1 MYGFENETYLKVL
14 HGAVDNIEVIKD
26 IIEKVEEKGFD
37 NVFLVGTG
45 GTYSMVSPLA
55 YMLKT
60 NSTLEWYY
68 EIAAELVAAKP
79 KKLGERSLMITAS
92 LSGTTKETIAAA
104 EYATSVGATVI
115 SLVGEA
121 DSPLGVASTYAVA
134 NEASNDN
141 LCEEIY
147 MQLFTIGALLMKA
160 NGDFPECD
168 RFLENLRKMPE
179 ALLKVREKNDER
191 ALAFAEKHKDTK
203 FHMCVGAG
211 NTWGETYC
219 FAMCVLEEMQWIAT
233 KSIHAAEFF
242 HGTVEMTENFK
253 CQFYNT
259 GVMINGIVNTLESIP
274 IIEPSTPLRKIRE
287 EREGL
292 NEYFLT
298 EIQIDKFKSLR
309 KGKSVPRTRPNGEPY
324 TYSEGNMA
332 FPDSLDSPGRTMLT
346 SEASINR
353 STHVIKDAATD
364 NLRFITPIEAER
376 LQSFPKN
383 WTNTG
388 MPQKR
393 RYFMMGN
400 ALVTQIINRLENTL
414 SNIITNEP

>member
-168 RFLENLRKMPE
+168 RFL
-179 ALLKVREKNDER
+179 V
-191 ALAFAEKHKDTK
+191 
-203 FHMCVGAG
+203 
-211 NTWGETYC
+211 
-219 FAMCVLEEMQWIAT
+219 
-233 KSIHAAEFF
+233 
-242 HGTVEMTENFK
+242 K
-253 CQFYNT
+253 CQKHF
-259 GVMINGIVNTLESIP
+259 
-274 IIEPSTPLRKIRE
+274 
-287 EREGL
+287 
-292 NEYFLT
+292 
-298 EIQIDKFKSLR
+298 
-309 KGKSVPRTRPNGEPY
+309 
-324 TYSEGNMA
+324 
-332 FPDSLDSPGRTMLT
+332 
-346 SEASINR
+346 
-353 STHVIKDAATD
+353 
-364 NLRFITPIEAER
+364 
-376 LQSFPKN
+376 
-383 WTNTG
+383 
-388 MPQKR
+388 
-393 RYFMMGN
+393 
-400 ALVTQIINRLENTL
+400 
-414 SNIITNEP
+414 

>member
-134 NEASNDN
+134 NEASIFQTAVSTTI
-141 LCEEIY
+141 IY
-147 MQLFTIGALLMKA
+147 SSIFYFISQVK
-160 NGDFPECD
+160 
-168 RFLENLRKMPE
+168 
-179 ALLKVREKNDER
+179 
-191 ALAFAEKHKDTK
+191 
-203 FHMCVGAG
+203 
-211 NTWGETYC
+211 GET
-219 FAMCVLEEMQWIAT
+219 VQW
-233 KSIHAAEFF
+233 
-242 HGTVEMTENFK
+242 
-253 CQFYNT
+253 
-259 GVMINGIVNTLESIP
+259 
-274 IIEPSTPLRKIRE
+274 
-287 EREGL
+287 
-292 NEYFLT
+292 
-298 EIQIDKFKSLR
+298 
-309 KGKSVPRTRPNGEPY
+309 
-324 TYSEGNMA
+324 
-332 FPDSLDSPGRTMLT
+332 T
-346 SEASINR
+346 SK
-353 STHVIKDAATD
+353 T
-364 NLRFITPIEAER
+364 
-376 LQSFPKN
+376 KN
-383 WTNTG
+383 WSYWA
-388 MPQKR
+388 MLQFQKP
-393 RYFMMGN
+393 F
-400 ALVTQIINRLENTL
+400 
-414 SNIITNEP
+414 

>member
-179 ALLKVREKNDER
+179 ALLRVREKNDER

-242 HGTVEMTENFK
+242 HGTVEMTEKDMSF
-253 CQFYNT
+253 
-259 GVMINGIVNTLESIP
+259 MLM
-274 IIEPSTPLRKIRE
+274 
-287 EREGL
+287 
-292 NEYFLT
+292 
-298 EIQIDKFKSLR
+298 
-309 KGKSVPRTRPNGEPY
+309 KGEDETRPLVDRVENFVRK
-324 TYSEGNMA
+324 YSDVVEVWDTKDFELEGIDEDMRKFMSPMVMSSQLERVSAHFEHVRNH
-332 FPDSLDSPGRTMLT
+332 SL
-346 SEASINR
+346 EI
-353 STHVIKDAATD
+353 
-364 NLRFITPIEAER
+364 
-376 LQSFPKN
+376 
-383 WTNTG
+383 
-388 MPQKR
+388 R
-393 RYFMMGN
+393 RYYRT
-400 ALVTQIINRLENTL
+400 VEY
-414 SNIITNEP
+414 